1 MYPKPIGPKRPVG
14 NPAFR
19 MVQSKPTTKVDP
31 LHRIFAEDAVK
42 VAGRGELGLRPSAEL
57 AETHNLPLRKVAAAQ
72 SAWAKKHGMVRSPG
86 RVVNTAVG
94 TYTTTYML
102 PSEQMYNLD
111 GDYKRSQFMLKLKK
125 AHGL

>member
-1 MYPKPIGPKRPVG
+1 MYPKPIGPKRPIG

-31 LHRIFAEDAVK
+31 LHRIFADDAVK
-42 VAGRGELGLRPSAEL
+42 VAGRGELGLRASGEL
-57 AETHNLPLRKVAAAQ
+57 AEVHNLPLRKVAAAQ
-72 SAWAKKHGMVRSPG
+72 AAWAKKHGMERWPG

-94 TYTTTYML
+94 TYSTTYSL
-102 PSEQMYNLD
+102 PSNKMNAAEGYT
-111 GDYKRSQFMLKLKK
+111 RSAFIQNLKK